1 MRLSDSSVIPDQI
14 CSQAA
19 EAINSHIGSYRE
31 LYSLRRIHAFI
42 PYISLTA
49 SVAHVVITER
59 QGSMTSDI
67 FPKITQG
74 ISVLEEMASSNVFAG
89 RAADALRQMASR
101 SVLKATDLAST
112 GGDWPNC
119 AKSATSFPLS
129 HGIITHHLSMRS
141 VSPFSFYLSQ
151 VVATIACNER
161 L

>member
-1 MRLSDSSVIPDQI
+1 MRLSDSSVIPNQV

-49 SVAHVVITER
+49 SVAHVVIART
-59 QGSMTSDI
+59 QGSMTSDT

-74 ISVLEEMASSNVFAG
+74 ISILEEMASSNAFAG
-89 RAADALRQMASR
+89 RAADALRKMASR
-101 SVLKATDLAST
+101 SVMEANDLSSS
-112 GGDWPNC
+112 GGDWPNS
-119 AKSATSFPLS
+119 AGSATSFPHS
-129 HGIITHHLSMRS
+129 HGILAHHLSMRG

-151 VVATIACNER
+151 VVATIACDE
-161 L
+161 